1 MWQNKLKEIIYI
13 LENSDVNE
21 IEINFW
27 GRKFR
32 VVKSP
37 EINVVDENSKNNFSD
52 FSAEMNKTESKASS
66 VDSSSS
72 SIANEILSPMPGTF
86 YAAPSPDA
94 DAFIKKGAQV
104 KKGDTFQGIAK
115 KELGNRRKDLELIVL
130 NGRKESSQPSSG
142 ELIKIIRS
150 GKFKK
155 SKTLKLE
162 PYSRLDKRKN

>member
-37 EINVVDENSKNNFSD
+37 GINVVDENSKNNFSD
-52 FSAEMNKTESKASS
+52 FSEEMNKTELKVSS

-104 KKGDTFQGIAK
+104 KKGDTLCIIEAMK
-115 KELGNRRKDLELIVL
+115 IMNEIEA
-130 NGRKESSQPSSG
+130 EHSG
-142 ELIKIIRS
+142 VISEILIKN
-150 GKFKK
+150 GEPVEYNQPLFKINP
-155 SKTLKLE
+155 S
-162 PYSRLDKRKN
+162 